1 MRREKQ
7 LLDNAL
13 EAWTSLDEF
22 RRRRRRCKDFTFGRQ
37 WSDRHRLSDGRV
49 VSEEAGWLDRGRV
62 PLCNNLIRQLVK
74 SIVGRWR
81 HLQRD
86 EKVGVATDIDARTF
100 EEFLISGCA
109 IQRVERG
116 KISPVG
122 PARVFFRRFERS
134 DGDDCSFVGML
145 HDMRPA
151 EVLRRFSAGDAVR
164 FGEIH
169 ALYQGAASE
178 NSSLRLNAS
187 ASPCCGAESDFF
199 HAMSPGMWR
208 VIEVWRRGCTPV
220 LRIHD
225 PERGAYATGDYDEE
239 TLRRIGEMN
248 ARRRKRGGKELRWY
262 PDLDDGWEYFWLA
275 PGSEV
280 LAYGKGES
288 HPFVMAL
295 YPMVDGEVR
304 SLVDDVIDQQK
315 YVNNLVMLLDDVLR
329 ASAKGIV
336 LFPTDQLPRGMT
348 WNDVRRIWAQPGGI
362 LPFRRTSKNI
372 MPYQLNT
379 SGTVSGATE
388 MLQTQLKLF
397 DEISGTNASSRGS
410 GSTAKGAEMMAREL
424 EQATV
429 SVYDLLSTFRGFT
442 ERRDEMLRGNSR
454 SDTD

>member
-1 MRREKQ
+1 MDSA
-7 LLDNAL
+7 LD
-13 EAWTSLDEF
+13 AWTSLEEF

-37 WSDRHRLSDGRV
+37 WSDTHRLSDGRSI
-49 VSEEAGWLDRGRV
+49 SEEAGWLDRGRV

-81 HLQRD
+81 RLQQ
-86 EKVGVATDIDARTF
+86 EEFGKPPTEEDARTF

-109 IQRVERG
+109 LQRIENG
-116 KISPVG
+116 KPYTVSPT
-122 PARVFFRRFERS
+122 RVFFRRFERN
-134 DGDDCSFVGML
+134 DGNDCTFIGML

-151 EVLRRFSAGDAVR
+151 EVLRRFSSGDAIR

-169 ALYQGAASE
+169 AHYNGHCIKETPHYLSTSIQ
-178 NSSLRLNAS
+178 
-187 ASPCCGAESDFF
+187 ASPCCGAESGFF
-199 HAMSPGMWR
+199 QPQTPGLWR
-208 VIEVWRRGCTPV
+208 VIEIWQKGCTPV

-225 PERGAYATGDYDEE
+225 PERGVYAESDYDDDS
-239 TLRRIGEMN
+239 LRRIGEIN
-248 ARRRKRGGKELRWY
+248 TRRRRQGEKELRWY
-262 PDLDDGWEYFWLA
+262 PDLDDDWECFWLT
-275 PGSEV
+275 PGGE
-280 LAYGKGES
+280 LLGHGKGGS
-288 HPFVMAL
+288 HPFAMAF

-348 WNDVRRIWAQPGGI
+348 WSDVRKIWSQPGGI

-379 SGTVSGATE
+379 SGTVSGAAE
-388 MLQTQLKLF
+388 MLQTQLRLF
-397 DEISGTNASSRGS
+397 DEISGTSASSRGS
-410 GSTAKGAEMMAREL
+410 GSTAKGAEMMAKEL

-429 SVYDLLSTFRGFT
+429 SIYDLLASFRDFT
-442 ERRDEMLRGNSR
+442 ERRDALIISHRGKPEK
-454 SDTD
+454 